1 MTVKVVVRPNALLKY
16 LSLYGKEDVVY
27 AVLDPDFIFLQ
38 PIPEKVIESV
48 QEGEKISAGYYG

>member
-1 MTVKVVVRPNALLKY
+1 MTVKFVVRPNALLKY

-27 AVLDPDFIFLQ
+27 AVLDPDFIFLK

-48 QEGEKISAGYYG
+48 KEGEKISAGYYG